1 MRLNQQP
8 LLRGEDFPD
17 FKEAGSLFNIL
28 NPFFADLAQIFDRNI
43 QFTDNFRAVTQT
55 FSQTGVTLPLRFAW
69 PYPKFSPVE
78 LLVVKAKVDNVA
90 ACLACS
96 WDYDASS
103 GQISISELMQV
114 AVPSNIAISATSKYE
129 FTVRVII

>member
-8 LLRGEDFPD
+8 VLRGEDFPD

-28 NPFFADLAQIFDRNI
+28 NPFFADLAQIFDRNL
-43 QFTDNFRAVTQT
+43 QFTDNFYSVTKT
-55 FSQTGVTLPLRFAW
+55 FSQTGVTLPLRFSW
-69 PYPKFSPVE
+69 PFPKFQPQE
-78 LLVVKAKVDNVA
+78 LTVVKAKVDTVA

-103 GQISISELMQV
+103 GQVSISELMQV
-114 AVPSNIAISATSKYE
+114 AVPSNIATNSTSKYE